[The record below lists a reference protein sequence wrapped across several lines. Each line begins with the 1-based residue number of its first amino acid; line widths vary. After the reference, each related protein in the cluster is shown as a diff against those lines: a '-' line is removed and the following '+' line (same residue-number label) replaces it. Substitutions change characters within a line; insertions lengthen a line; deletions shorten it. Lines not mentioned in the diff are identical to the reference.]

1 MWQKGDMIKCI
12 IGLNIASEI
21 GNSIFMFYEE
31 DSKYD
36 LIFVL
41 ITVLGTLILL
51 LTNKKLIKNNKKLNN
66 KQLQL

>member
-1 MWQKGDMIKCI
+1 MRKCI
-12 IGLNIASEI
+12 IGLTIASEI

-41 ITVLGTLILL
+41 ITVLGTMITLL